1 MWAIVINP
9 SELPI
14 NDEAW
19 NDAHIANTG
28 VRLY

>member
-1 MWAIVINP
+1 MINP

-14 NDEAW
+14 NDEAR
-19 NDAHIANTG
+19 NEAHIASTG

>member
-1 MWAIVINP
+1 MINP

-14 NDEAW
+14 DDEAR
-19 NDAHIANTG
+19 NEAYMASTG

>member
-1 MWAIVINP
+1 VINP

-14 NDEAW
+14 DDEAR
-19 NDAHIANTG
+19 NKAHMASTG